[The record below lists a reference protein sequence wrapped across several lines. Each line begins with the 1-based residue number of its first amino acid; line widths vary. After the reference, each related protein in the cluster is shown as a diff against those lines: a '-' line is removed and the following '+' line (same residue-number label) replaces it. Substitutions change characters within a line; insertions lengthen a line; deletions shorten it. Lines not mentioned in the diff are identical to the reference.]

1 MSLIRLDA
9 VTKIYRRGEEDI
21 FALKNASLSIEKGD
35 FLAVLGPSGSGKS
48 TLIGLIGALERPS
61 SGTVEI
67 LGKSTAAM
75 TDRELAQLRNKKI
88 GFVFQSFH
96 LIKHFTALEN
106 VMLPLFY
113 AREPRSRAR
122 EKALAI
128 LKSVGLSGRAYH
140 KPGQLSGGEQ
150 QRVAI
155 ARAVA
160 ADPEIL
166 LADEPTGNL
175 DSKAGDQV
183 LELFDRINHENGATL
198 ILVTHNQK
206 AAEPASRKIHLD
218 DGIIRS

>member
-1 MSLIRLDA
+1 MSLIRLDS

-21 FALKNASLSIEKGD
+21 FALKNASLAIEKGD

-48 TLIGLIGALERPS
+48 TLVGLIGALERPS
-61 SGTVEI
+61 LGTVEI
-67 LGKSTAAM
+67 LGKSTADM
-75 TDRELAQLRNKKI
+75 TDAELAQMRNKKI

-113 AREPRSRAR
+113 AREPRARAR

-175 DSKAGDQV
+175 DSKSGEQV
-183 LELFDRINHENGATL
+183 LELFDRIHREHGATL

-206 AAEPASRKIHLD
+206 AAEHASRKIHLD
-218 DGIIRS
+218 DGIIKS